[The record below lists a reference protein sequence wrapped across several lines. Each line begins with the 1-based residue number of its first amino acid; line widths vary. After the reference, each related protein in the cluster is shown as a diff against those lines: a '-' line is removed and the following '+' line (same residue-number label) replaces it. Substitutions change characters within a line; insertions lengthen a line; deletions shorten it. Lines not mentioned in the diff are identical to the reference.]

1 VSGIVIAP
9 SVLAADFDRLADEIV
24 AVVEGGADWIH
35 VDVMDGH
42 FVPNLTFGAAMIE
55 TAERAVDVPI
65 DVHLMVERPEQYFDE
80 YVDAGADILTVHVEA
95 TTHLHRQL
103 QRVREL
109 GVKAGVA
116 INPGTPLSAVDAVWG
131 AFDLLLVMS
140 VNPGWSGQR
149 FIPESLDRL
158 RSARKRIDD
167 LPEGSRPWLEVDG
180 GITADNAA
188 EVVRAGVDVLVS
200 GSGVYGG
207 DDPAA
212 RVSVAGSR
220 PRGRDRSDRCH
231 SRRSVS
237 HQWSA
242 LRRVVGRPATGHAGA
257 RLRVARGHHGPVCR
271 HRAGRRHQ
279 R

>member
-1 VSGIVIAP
+1 MSAVVIAP

-42 FVPNLTFGAAMIE
+42 FVPNLTFGAAMIK

-80 YVDAGADILTVHVEA
+80 YIDAGADILTVHAEA

-109 GVKAGVA
+109 GAKAGVA

-131 AFDLLLVMS
+131 AFDLLLIMS
-140 VNPGWSGQR
+140 VNPGWSGQQ
-149 FIPESLDRL
+149 FISESIGRL
-158 RSARKRIDD
+158 RSARQRIDAS
-167 LPEGSRPWLEVDG
+167 PEGSRPWLEVDG

-188 EVVRAGVDVLVS
+188 RVVRAGADVLVS
-200 GSGVYGG
+200 GSGIYGG
-207 DDPAA
+207 DDPTA
-212 RVSVAGSR
+212 RTR
-220 PRGRDRSDRCH
+220 
-231 SRRSVS
+231 
-237 HQWSA
+237 A
-242 LRRVVGRPATGHAGA
+242 LRQAALV
-257 RLRVARGHHGPVCR
+257 
-271 HRAGRRHQ
+271 
-279 R
+279 

>member
-1 VSGIVIAP
+1 MSAIIIAP

-42 FVPNLTFGAAMIE
+42 FVPNLTFGAAMIK
-55 TAERAVDVPI
+55 TADRAVDVPI

-80 YVDAGADILTVHVEA
+80 YVDAGADILTVHAEA

-116 INPGTPLSAVDAVWG
+116 INPGTPLSAVEAVWG
-131 AFDLLLVMS
+131 ALDLLLVMS

-158 RSARKRIDD
+158 RRARQRIDG

-188 EVVRAGVDVLVS
+188 EAVRAGADVLVS

-207 DDPAA
+207 NDPAA
-212 RVSVAGSR
+212 RTR
-220 PRGRDRSDRCH
+220 
-231 SRRSVS
+231 
-237 HQWSA
+237 A
-242 LRRVVGRPATGHAGA
+242 LRQAAVD
-257 RLRVARGHHGPVCR
+257 
-271 HRAGRRHQ
+271 
-279 R
+279 

>member
-1 VSGIVIAP
+1 
-9 SVLAADFDRLADEIV
+9 
-24 AVVEGGADWIH
+24 
-35 VDVMDGH
+35 
-42 FVPNLTFGAAMIE
+42 
-55 TAERAVDVPI
+55 
-65 DVHLMVERPEQYFDE
+65 MVERPEQYFDE

-212 RVSVAGSR
+212 RTR
-220 PRGRDRSDRCH
+220 
-231 SRRSVS
+231 
-237 HQWSA
+237 A
-242 LRRVVGRPATGHAGA
+242 LRQAT
-257 RLRVARGHHGPVCR
+257 VD
-271 HRAGRRHQ
+271 
-279 R
+279 